1 MDRNELESPL
11 SLPTA
16 KLEQH
21 DSEYM
26 KGNFN
31 ISETVLLYKWGF
43 KGPLLYFVLR
53 VCMDRY
59 AYTSLDV
66 FVGISDA

>member
-26 KGNFN
+26 KENFN

-43 KGPLLYFVLR
+43 KGPLLYFVLHI
-53 VCMDRY
+53 CTDRY
-59 AYTSLDV
+59 AYTSLYV
-66 FVGISDA
+66 FVGICDA